1 MPIAVIA
8 LSLSGFAIGVA
19 EFIIAGILPDIGA
32 DLSVSVPTAGLL
44 VSGYALGVVVG
55 APGLTVLCARTERR
69 SLLIRLML
77 LFLAGTVLS
86 ALAPGYG
93 LLMTGR
99 VLSALAHG
107 AFFGVAM
114 VVAADLVPEDRK
126 GRAVSMVAAGL
137 TLSTILGV
145 PAGTFIGQHFGWRWA
160 FWMVA
165 LFAAAGLAGIAALVP
180 RTPAPTGTGLRSEL
194 TVLRRPQVLLVL
206 LTTVL
211 GFGGVMTS
219 YTYIAEMVTRVTGF
233 TDDAVTLIMV
243 LFGVGMFV
251 GNLVSGRLSDRAPKS
266 AMCGAL
272 ALLTLVL
279 GAFTF
284 TVHDKAATC
293 VTVFLFGAATFATI
307 APLQMRIMAKADGAP
322 TLASASNIAAFNLA
336 NAAGP
341 LLGGR
346 IIAAGLGYPALNW
359 AGALV
364 TLAGLLLAGL
374 GVAAERKE
382 RATTPAPQHPTAAPL
397 PSSPRP

>member
-1 MPIAVIA
+1 MSAQHGELEEDGHRHRYTGQQGQPAA
-8 LSLSGFAIGVA
+8 R
-19 EFIIAGILPDIGA
+19 
-32 DLSVSVPTAGLL
+32 
-44 VSGYALGVVVG
+44 
-55 APGLTVLCARTERR
+55 AP
-69 SLLIRLML
+69 
-77 LFLAGTVLS
+77 
-86 ALAPGYG
+86 
-93 LLMTGR
+93 
-99 VLSALAHG
+99 ALAHG

-114 VVAADLVPEDRK
+114 VVASGLVPEDRK

-145 PAGTFIGQHFGWRWA
+145 PAGTSIGQHSGWRWA

-165 LFAAAGLAGIAALVP
+165 LFAAVGLAGIVSLVP
-180 RTPAPTGTGLRSEL
+180 RTPAPEGTGLRAEL
-194 TVLRRPQVLLVL
+194 KVLRRPQVLLVL

-219 YTYIAEMVTRVTGF
+219 YTYIAEMVTGVTGF
-233 TDDAVTLIMV
+233 TDGAVTLIMV
-243 LFGVGMFV
+243 LFGIGMFV
-251 GNLVSGRLSDRAPKS
+251 GNLVSGRLADRAPRS

-307 APLQMRIMAKADGAP
+307 SPLQMRIMAKADGAP
-322 TLASASNIAAFNLA
+322 TLASASNVAAFNLA

-346 IIAAGLGYPALNW
+346 IIDAGFGYPALNW

-374 GVAAERKE
+374 GVAAERKGHTTTPPITPAATSPSSS
-382 RATTPAPQHPTAAPL
+382 ATTSPSGSAAT
-397 PSSPRP
+397 SSSGSATTR